1 MPCVAVVAWGQGVYF
16 LQGAWPESGGWL
28 HFLSWQQPQ
37 ALGIS
42 LGGTDLS
49 LISLMDPYHQGLKR
63 PSIVLLLVLF
73 AFFVLPASTR
83 IFRVRQSITLLWLCS
98 SETRLSPHGPPR
110 SFLKACSGSELLP
123 SQGPPLLSQFV
134 HLLAS
139 LPFFSGWIPLHPTLK
154 WTVWILG
161 QGGAGFLI

>member
-1 MPCVAVVAWGQGVYF
+1 MAWGQGVYF

-49 LISLMDPYHQGLKR
+49 LISLMDPYHQGSKR
-63 PSIVLLLVLF
+63 ASIVLLLVLF
-73 AFFVLPASTR
+73 VFFVLPAST
-83 IFRVRQSITLLWLCS
+83 QSEAVCYGCVALKPGCLPTGPHAAFWRCALG
-98 SETRLSPHGPPR
+98 LSYY
-110 SFLKACSGSELLP
+110 
-123 SQGPPLLSQFV
+123 QGPLLLSQSV

-161 QGGAGFLI
+161 GLVF

>member
-1 MPCVAVVAWGQGVYF
+1 MPCVAIVAWGQGVYF

-42 LGGTDLS
+42 LGKTDLS

-123 SQGPPLLSQFV
+123 GSSSPLPVRALV
-134 HLLAS
+134 GKPS
-139 LPFFSGWIPLHPTLK
+139 LCSLVGYRSIQLWNELFESW
-154 WTVWILG
+154 
-161 QGGAGFLI
+161 GGEELVF